1 MPSIRERQTSID
13 DLKAVNGSM
22 SAALKEAREAFAVAR
37 ANGDIATASK
47 VVERLSEMS
56 ETLRVIRSAYGA
68 QDLFL
73 LDFAV
78 DVKQAANSSLITL
91 TIPKGRTFLE
101 VLSRANE
108 SMPCIDGALI
118 KNLKE
123 EFNEMTEPVL
133 SEKKLSLE
141 ILSLA
146 EARTRGLSIEALG
159 ATEIRA
165 LDLALAWAAYCV
177 AKDAAPRTS
186 VSFLNV
192 TGFLSVSFQGTLL
205 PGNMDYSAA
214 SFLVARYVEDDSA
227 LKL

>member
-13 DLKAVNGSM
+13 DLKAVNASM
-22 SAALKEAREAFAVAR
+22 SAALKEAREEFAVAR

-56 ETLRVIRSAYGA
+56 ETLRVIRSAHGA

-91 TIPKGRTFLE
+91 SIPKGMTPLD
-101 VLSRANE
+101 VLARANE
-108 SMPCIDGALI
+108 SMLCIDGDLI

-123 EFNEMTEPVL
+123 EFKEMREPVL

-141 ILSLA
+141 ILPLA
-146 EARTRGLSIEALG
+146 EARTRGLSLEALG
-159 ATEIRA
+159 AAEIRA
-165 LDLALAWAAYCV
+165 LDLALAWASYCV
-177 AKDAAPRTS
+177 AKDIAPRTS
-186 VSFLNV
+186 ASFLNV
-192 TGFLSVSFQGTLL
+192 TGFLSVSFKGTLL
-205 PGNMDYSAA
+205 PGNKDYSAA
-214 SFLVARYVEDDSA
+214 SFLVARYVEDESA

>member
-1 MPSIRERQTSID
+1 MPSIKERLTSID
-13 DLKAVNGSM
+13 DLKAINASM
-22 SAALKEAREAFAVAR
+22 SAALNKAREEFAVAQSK
-37 ANGDIATASK
+37 NDLATANK
-47 VVERLSEMS
+47 VVEKLTEMS
-56 ETLRVIRSAYGA
+56 ETLRAIRSAYGA

-91 TIPKGRTFLE
+91 AIPKGITPLE
-101 VLSRANE
+101 VLARANE
-108 SMPCIDGALI
+108 SMPCIDGTLI
-118 KNLKE
+118 KDLKE

-146 EARTRGLSIEALG
+146 EARTRGISLETLG
-159 ATEIRA
+159 AAEIRA

-177 AKDAAPRTS
+177 AKEVAPSTS
-186 VSFLNV
+186 ASFLNV
-192 TGFLSVSFQGTLL
+192 TGFLSVSHKGTLL
-205 PGNMDYSAA
+205 PGNKDYSAA
-214 SFLVARYVEDDSA
+214 SFLAARYVEDDSA